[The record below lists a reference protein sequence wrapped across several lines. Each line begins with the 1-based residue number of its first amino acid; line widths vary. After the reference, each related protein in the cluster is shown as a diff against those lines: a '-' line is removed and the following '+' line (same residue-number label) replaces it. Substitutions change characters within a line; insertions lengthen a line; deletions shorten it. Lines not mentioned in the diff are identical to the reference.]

1 MPAPRTA
8 SPAARTGPYGPF
20 GATAG
25 GVRLALFDARATALA
40 LPVPRVDANDPNAGF
55 LAGLMA
61 SAPAELI
68 AALQAVPAASL
79 ETRLR
84 ELRARLEMREPDSA
98 AGALTDLEGRHPDD
112 WRVVW
117 YRGITSLVTGDHEVA
132 ALSFDAV
139 YDAFPGEPAPKL
151 ALGICAEV
159 LGQLDNAAEYY
170 RLVWATDPSFVSAA
184 FGLARVQI
192 AAGDRAGAAHTLE
205 SVPEASIHYTAA
217 RVTAVRARLRERDP
231 AEPLLADLTAAA
243 VQVAALTGFGLDP
256 VRREQLTT
264 EVLGKALDWILSGS
278 PGAPPPGGSAAAP
291 PGTRKLLDAELDERG
306 LRLGLERS
314 YRMLARLAQRA
325 TRGSNWWSGPTV
337 SAPGRGCEDV
347 REPPAARPGE
357 VPRLRGAAGVR
368 RPVLRCVRLRPVGRA
383 GPPRRPADDGD
394 HGAAGCPGGA
404 CRVAD
409 GPARACRTAP
419 GGPARTRRARAS
431 RGGRPV
437 ARRIGDG
444 QLRRA
449 RARAPGDGPAR
460 HGLGRQAVADDAS
473 GAPRRPGGGGSGRH
487 GTRRRARRTPY
498 SPDSSNSPDSSGD
511 FALAAPDPRTA
522 EPTPTPAAST
532 KVCVACR
539 SGRVDPDGYCENCG
553 HAQPRERDH
562 MEQELGS
569 VAAVSDRGL
578 RHHRNEDSFAVSS
591 TALPDGSPAVVAI
604 VCDGVSSASRP
615 DEASAAAA
623 VAANE
628 ALLESLPRGTHPQ
641 QAMHEAIVAASE
653 AVNVLAQDP
662 PGAAEHE
669 AHRHQNAPACTL
681 VGAIMA
687 GGLLV
692 VGWVGDS
699 RVYWVPEDRTGPPAR
714 LTEDD
719 SWAAQMVAAGLM
731 NEAEAYADERA
742 HAITGWLGADSYE
755 LEPHTAS
762 FKPDRP
768 GLVVVCTDGL
778 WNYAESAEEM
788 AAAVPPEAHLRPLH
802 GAQVLV
808 GHALDGGGHD
818 NVTVALLPFTVE
830 QQGAGSACTT
840 V

>member
-1 MPAPRTA
+1 MSESHQQPALARCPGCEEPPASGDLFCGACGYDLSAVPTRTGDRPTMPITVPPAAEAAPA
-8 SPAARTGPYGPF
+8 VSPAAPP
-20 GATAG
+20 APA
-25 GVRLALFDARATALA
+25 APAPAA
-40 LPVPRVDANDPNAGF
+40 P
-55 LAGLMA
+55 A
-61 SAPAELI
+61 SAPDAP
-68 AALQAVPAASL
+68 APPVSAVEWPAAS
-79 ETRLR
+79 ETDSSDVPVPVH
-84 ELRARLEMREPDSA
+84 RA
-98 AGALTDLEGRHPDD
+98 TDLPGTDSGGQPLPATPGAHHDDQPTTPPVRHDD
-112 WRVVW
+112 R
-117 YRGITSLVTGDHEVA
+117 A
-132 ALSFDAV
+132 
-139 YDAFPGEPAPKL
+139 
-151 ALGICAEV
+151 
-159 LGQLDNAAEYY
+159 AAES
-170 RLVWATDPSFVSAA
+170 AT
-184 FGLARVQI
+184 
-192 AAGDRAGAAHTLE
+192 
-205 SVPEASIHYTAA
+205 SVP
-217 RVTAVRARLRERDP
+217 
-231 AEPLLADLTAAA
+231 
-243 VQVAALTGFGLDP
+243 
-256 VRREQLTT
+256 
-264 EVLGKALDWILSGS
+264 
-278 PGAPPPGGSAAAP
+278 PGA
-291 PGTRKLLDAELDERG
+291 
-306 LRLGLERS
+306 
-314 YRMLARLAQRA
+314 
-325 TRGSNWWSGPTV
+325 
-337 SAPGRGCEDV
+337 
-347 REPPAARPGE
+347 
-357 VPRLRGAAGVR
+357 
-368 RPVLRCVRLRPVGRA
+368 
-383 GPPRRPADDGD
+383 
-394 HGAAGCPGGA
+394 
-404 CRVAD
+404 
-409 GPARACRTAP
+409 
-419 GGPARTRRARAS
+419 
-431 RGGRPV
+431 
-437 ARRIGDG
+437 
-444 QLRRA
+444 
-449 RARAPGDGPAR
+449 
-460 HGLGRQAVADDAS
+460 
-473 GAPRRPGGGGSGRH
+473 
-487 GTRRRARRTPY
+487 
-498 SPDSSNSPDSSGD
+498 SGD

-522 EPTPTPAAST
+522 EPTPTPAAGT

-623 VAANE
+623 RAANE

-653 AVNVLAQDP
+653 AVNALAQDLA
-662 PGAAEHE
+662 GAAEHE

-699 RVYWVPEDRTGPPAR
+699 RVYWVPDDRTGPAAR

-788 AAAVPPEAHLRPLH
+788 AAAVPPEAHRRPLH

-818 NVTVALLPFTVE
+818 NVTVALLPFAVE
-830 QQGAGSACTT
+830 PQGAGSACTT